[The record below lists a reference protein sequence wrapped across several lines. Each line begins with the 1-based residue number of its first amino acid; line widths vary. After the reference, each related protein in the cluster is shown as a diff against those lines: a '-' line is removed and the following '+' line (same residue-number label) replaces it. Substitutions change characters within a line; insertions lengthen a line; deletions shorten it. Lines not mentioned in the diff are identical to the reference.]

1 MNTLKTILY
10 IGSLHGFFTFYV
22 PFWLATRSPSLFDL
36 GILRYAAFPLWIF
49 GAWIII
55 HSCRDMIRRGRG
67 TPAHLD
73 PPKEFVTTGFYRHIR
88 NPIYLGALLVLVGHI
103 LWSGSALVILY
114 FLCYVIAF
122 HILITVF
129 EEPALRNRFGAPYEE
144 YLKQVPRWI
153 PRFDK

>member
-10 IGSLHGFFTFYV
+10 MGSLHGFFTFYV
-22 PFWLATRSPSLFDL
+22 PFWLATRSASLFDL

-49 GAWIII
+49 GAWMMI
-55 HSCRDMIRRGRG
+55 HCCKDMIRRGRG
-67 TPAHLD
+67 TPAHMA
-73 PPKEFVTTGFYRHIR
+73 PPKEFITTGFYRHIR

-103 LWSGSALVILY
+103 LWSGSGLVILY

-129 EEPALRNRFGAPYEE
+129 EEPVLRNRFGMAYEE